1 MICSS
6 RWRKASKCKLL
17 IKNLLCSINAYQSRK
32 ECMVRQAQSDIN
44 QLLLSN
50 LVQETIPKVKHIYE
64 DKIRL
69 AAYSQ
74 VEYFCVFIL
83 HNFSD
88 LKLQSDVNLLPEET
102 KEAIA
107 GLIFAASRIG
117 ELKELIFIR
126 RLFFERFGFEFDRD
140 CVDLRPGNFVS
151 SEIIKIFIKKMS
163 QDAISPETVV
173 ETNIAASV
181 ESVTEDSVSTNN
193 LVGFGDFC
201 EVMVEILK
209 PGVRRKRVMKEN
221 LKFLHQNL
229 IASQGRDR

>member
-1 MICSS
+1 
-6 RWRKASKCKLL
+6 
-17 IKNLLCSINAYQSRK
+17 
-32 ECMVRQAQSDIN
+32 MVRQAQSDIN

-74 VEYFCVFIL
+74 VEYFGAFIL
-83 HNFSD
+83 QNFSD
-88 LKLQSDVNLLPEET
+88 LKLQSNVHLLPKDT

-117 ELKELIFIR
+117 ELMELKLIR
-126 RLFFERFGFEFDRD
+126 SLFFERFGLQFDRD
-140 CVDLRPGNFVS
+140 CIDLRPGNLVG
-151 SEIIKIFIKKMS
+151 SEIIKIFVKKMP

-181 ESVTEDSVSTNN
+181 EPVTEDSVSINN
-193 LVGFGDFC
+193 LVGFGDSDA
-201 EVMVEILK
+201 VNTDILK
-209 PGVRRKRVMKEN
+209 PGVTRKSVMKER

-229 IASQGRDR
+229 IEFQGRDRSLFMR